1 MFPCLFEAIYSNSA
15 MNITILETEINTE
28 YIHTKSRNYF
38 FDDTP
43 YLLCELCFK
52 INPIWAHVNDL
63 YKC

>member
-1 MFPCLFEAIYSNSA
+1 MFPCLFEAMYSNSA
-15 MNITILETEINTE
+15 MNITIPETEINTE

-43 YLLCELCFK
+43 YLLCELCLK
-52 INPIWAHVNDL
+52 INPTRAHVNDL